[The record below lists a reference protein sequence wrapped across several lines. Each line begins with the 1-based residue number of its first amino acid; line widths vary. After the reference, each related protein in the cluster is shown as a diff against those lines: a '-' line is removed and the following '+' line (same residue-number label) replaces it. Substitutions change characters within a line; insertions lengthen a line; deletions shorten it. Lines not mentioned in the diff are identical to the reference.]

1 LRQRNYSLIHHL
13 AQPIFPLH
21 YFSLGAKLLVM
32 TIERQKFDQL
42 LELFEQVKAKLELV
56 HTPSRDYEIGFP
68 LYKVEIHTIQII
80 GNNPSINSTDLTSRM
95 GVTKSAVSQ
104 TLNKL
109 LKKGLIRKTPLPA
122 DARESA
128 LELTDLGWKGL
139 HAHERFH
146 TQIYE
151 AVRQHFGE
159 SFEIKLNTFGLAMMD
174 LNEILTQYAQKNAYC
189 LKNKPPGNN

>member
-1 LRQRNYSLIHHL
+1 
-13 AQPIFPLH
+13 
-21 YFSLGAKLLVM
+21 M
-32 TIERQKFDQL
+32 TTERQKFDQL

-56 HTPSRDYEIGFP
+56 HTPARDYETDFP

-80 GNNPSINSTDLTSRM
+80 GTNPCINSTDLAACM

-104 TLNKL
+104 KVNKL
-109 LKKGLIRKTPLPA
+109 IKKGLVRKTQLPA

-128 LELTDLGWKGL
+128 LELTDLGWKGF

-146 TQIYE
+146 NQIYE

-159 SFEIKLNTFGLAMMD
+159 SFETKLNTFGITMMD
-174 LNEILTQYAQKNAYC
+174 LNEILTQYVQQSAQC
-189 LKNKPPGNN
+189 LKDKPTDKK